1 MRIKVTK
8 RQFKLMLDNIDIL
21 GVKGLGL
28 IMDVRTLRYV
38 LDIKS

>member
-8 RQFKLMLDNIDIL
+8 RQFKLMLDNIDII

-28 IMDVRTLRYV
+28 KMEVRTLRYG
-38 LDIKS
+38 LDIKP

>member
-28 IMDVRTLRYV
+28 KMDVSSLRYV
-38 LDIKS
+38 LDIKP

>member
-1 MRIKVTK
+1 
-8 RQFKLMLDNIDIL
+8 MLDNINIL

-28 IMDVRTLRYV
+28 KMDVRTLRYV

>member
-8 RQFKLMLDNIDIL
+8 RQFKLMLDNINIL

-28 IMDVRTLRYV
+28 KMDVRTLRYV
-38 LDIKS
+38 LDIK

>member
-8 RQFKLMLDNIDIL
+8 RQFKLMLDNIDII

-28 IMDVRTLRYV
+28 KMDVRTLRYA
-38 LDIKS
+38 LDIKP

>member
-21 GVKGLGL
+21 GKGLGL
-28 IMDVRTLRYV
+28 KMDVRTLRYV
-38 LDIKS
+38 LEIKP

>member
-8 RQFKLMLDNIDIL
+8 RQFKLMLDNIDII

-28 IMDVRTLRYV
+28 KMDVRTLRYV
-38 LDIKS
+38 LDIQP